1 MKRYTFLDLATVN
14 APYSDAI
21 KKATERVIESGRY
34 IGGEEVATFEKNL
47 ATLCNAPYAIGVS
60 NGLDALRLIIRAYIE
75 LGVMHAGDEII
86 VPSNT
91 YIASVLAITDNGLV
105 PRFVEPDIL
114 TYNLDSSLL
123 ERNLSYRTR
132 AIMPVHLYGRVAW
145 DDCIANCAKKFN
157 LKVIEDNAQAIGATA
172 LADGLYGSR
181 MTGALGDAGAF
192 SFYPTKNIGAL
203 GDAGAVV
210 THDKALADAIT
221 ALRNYGSDR
230 QYHNIYAGLNCRLDP
245 MQAAIINVKLP
256 HIKEENGYRQ
266 QIADIYEQAIKNQAV
281 TKPIRRIAN
290 EQVWHQYTI
299 RVTDRDKFRDY
310 LSSHGV
316 ETAIHYPTPPHLQ
329 PCYRDSQY
337 AKTSYPIAEK
347 IAAEIISLPITR
359 CTSADDA
366 REIADIINLYK

>member
-123 ERNLSYRTR
+123 ERNLSSRTR

-299 RVTDRDKFRDY
+299 RVTDRDKLRDH

-366 REIADIINLYK
+366 REIADIINHYK

>member
-34 IGGEEVATFEKNL
+34 IGGEEVATFEQNL

-123 ERNLSYRTR
+123 ERNLSSRTR
-132 AIMPVHLYGRVAW
+132 AIMPVHLYGRIAW
-145 DDCIANCAKKFN
+145 DDCIAKCAKKFN

-230 QYHNIYAGLNCRLDP
+230 QYQNIYAGLNCRLDP

-266 QIADIYEQAIKNQAV
+266 QIADIYEQAIKNHAV

-347 IAAEIISLPITR
+347 IADEIISLPITR

-366 REIADIINLYK
+366 REIADIINRYK